1 MTEWTLTAIV
11 PSGNGECMEY
21 QIECGP
27 KDTAEKLKKKVEKLC
42 SIPVDDQE
50 LFCKNND
57 SEECKQKWL
66 NEEQTLEAQEVVDG
80 AMVTIGVHGLT
91 TGDDVEFD
99 PETGEPVAKDA
110 VQNSMSTK
118 GDSSYYFAHNRK
130 SDLTEEQR
138 IVSGGVPQKIAE
150 GETQAIPTTEAMPLS
165 AAMFDEFSEEPG
177 RPRKAIK
184 NYAWGDEK
192 EVVKIY
198 ISKEGEPEAIEVAGD
213 GKSGQCEAKFL
224 PKALRLIVH
233 GPQLDLCFLV
243 ERLYYEIIPE
253 ESSIRVSRDKRIT
266 ITLKKK
272 ENFTW
277 LKLIKPE

>member
-1 MTEWTLTAIV
+1 MTR
-11 PSGNGECMEY
+11 SF
-21 QIECGP
+21 
-27 KDTAEKLKKKVEKLC
+27 
-42 SIPVDDQE
+42 
-50 LFCKNND
+50 FCKNND

-80 AMVTIGVHGLT
+80 AMITVGVHGLRT
-91 TGDDVEFD
+91 NDDEVEVD
-99 PETGEPVAKDA
+99 PETGEPVASDA
-110 VQNSMSTK
+110 VQNSMNTK

-138 IVSGGVPQKIAE
+138 IVSGGAPQKIAE
-150 GETQAIPTTEAMPLS
+150 GEAQAIPTLEPPPPS
-165 AAMFDEFSEEPG
+165 ASLFDDEVEEPG
-177 RPRKAIK
+177 RPRKAIL

-198 ISKEGEPEAIEVAGD
+198 ISKEGEPEAVEIAGD

-233 GPQLDLCFLV
+233 GPQLDLCFLID
-243 ERLYYEIIPE
+243 RLYYEIIPE

-272 ENFTW
+272 ESFTW